1 MFILDLNNDFVR
13 FQRIES
19 IEWLQHPLISTDK
32 CHLIDKAR
40 CAKYITYKKYQ
51 NDENN
56 ILSMS
61 QNFHAWFDGRCNL
74 NVPLFK
80 LDYVRHSDQPIASLD
95 NRYEVVISVTAIDV
109 AASKHIFP
117 RLSSG
122 SVAVEGDN
130 LSMLTS
136 VYVRDPTTFKI
147 CLEWKAKATS
157 KKWRDYR
164 AESNRD

>member
-1 MFILDLNNDFVR
+1 
-13 FQRIES
+13 
-19 IEWLQHPLISTDK
+19 
-32 CHLIDKAR
+32 
-40 CAKYITYKKYQ
+40 
-51 NDENN
+51 
-56 ILSMS
+56 MS

-136 VYVRDPTTFKI
+136 VYVRDPTTFKF

-157 KKWRDYR
+157 KKWRVIVLNQIKTKIGNKITYL
-164 AESNRD
+164 

>member
-1 MFILDLNNDFVR
+1 
-13 FQRIES
+13 
-19 IEWLQHPLISTDK
+19 
-32 CHLIDKAR
+32 
-40 CAKYITYKKYQ
+40 
-51 NDENN
+51 
-56 ILSMS
+56 MS

-136 VYVRDPTTFKI
+136 VYVRDPNSIRDFLMELSACKVCNNAFKLPLLI
-147 CLEWKAKATS
+147 
-157 KKWRDYR
+157 
-164 AESNRD
+164 ES